1 MAVFVFITQIF
12 TLADS
17 TELLC
22 MGERSQRELIQIA
35 SHELRT
41 PLTAVRGFLA
51 LLQMDKYG
59 KLTPKQREFIQKAV
73 LASGRLSRLIDEL
86 LILSRMEQNKINLSL
101 EKINVDELVNL
112 AAQELAG
119 EADRCNIALRI
130 LMPSDK
136 LPEIT
141 ADREKMFHVIT
152 NLIANA
158 IKYSPKGGHVFIEPK
173 VRDGKLEISVSDTGV
188 GIAQEDF
195 QKLFQKFERL
205 KNKDTRQ
212 INGTGLG
219 LVIVKSFMEL
229 HGGGVSVNS
238 RVGQGS
244 TFTVSLPLSGSP
256 QA

>member
-1 MAVFVFITQIF
+1 MV
-12 TLADS
+12 
-17 TELLC
+17 EKN
-22 MGERSQRELIQIA
+22 QRELIQIA

-59 KLTPKQREFIQKAV
+59 KLTPKQSEFIQKAI

-86 LILSRMEQNKINLSL
+86 LIISRVEDNGVNLNL
-101 EKINVDELVNL
+101 EKISVEELVNL
-112 AAQELAG
+112 AVQELTG
-119 EADRCNIALRI
+119 EADRCNIALRV
-130 LMPSDK
+130 LMPADK

-152 NLIANA
+152 NLTANA
-158 IKYSPKGGHVFIEPK
+158 IKYSPKGGHVFIEPR
-173 VRDGKLEISVSDTGV
+173 VRGGKLEISVSDTGV

-195 QKLFQKFERL
+195 RKLFQKFERL

-212 INGTGLG
+212 VSGTGLG
-219 LVIVKSFMEL
+219 LAIVKSFMEL